1 MRFEHYTSNPDE
13 LDAFGDFI
21 KKLANIR
28 RATPPDTTD
37 VFKEDGPA
45 PSPEPPK
52 QSAAVV
58 KLPKR
63 SRAEVTTVVEQI
75 VETPE
80 PAPVAAP
87 AAAPAAEAKAYTKD
101 DLRRLLV
108 TLSTAKGASVV
119 RRILDGFDAPN
130 VSGLPEDKYAEFAA
144 AVESE
149 IAQ

>member
-28 RATPPDTTD
+28 RATPPDTAD
-37 VFKEDGPA
+37 VFKEEAPA

-63 SRAEVTTVVEQI
+63 SRAEVATVVEQI
-75 VETPE
+75 AETPE
-80 PAPVAAP
+80 PAPV
-87 AAAPAAEAKAYTKD
+87 AAPAAEAKAYTKD

-119 RRILDGFDAPN
+119 RRILDGFEAPN

-149 IAQ
+149 IAK

>member
-1 MRFEHYTSNPDE
+1 MRFEHSTSNPDE

-28 RATPPDTTD
+28 RAAPPDTAD
-37 VFKEDGPA
+37 VFKEEAPA

-63 SRAEVTTVVEQI
+63 SRAEVATVVEQI

-80 PAPVAAP
+80 PAPV
-87 AAAPAAEAKAYTKD
+87 AAPAAEAKAYTKD

-119 RRILDGFDAPN
+119 RRILDGFEAPN

-149 IAQ
+149 IAK